1 MAFTPHPDTG
11 SVPYERVFRALS
23 AASVRYLVVGGVA
36 VNLYGVP
43 RMTADVDLILA
54 LVPENVLAAVRALE
68 GLGLRPRAPV
78 KAEGLADPRQREE
91 WVREKG
97 MKAFSFH
104 DPGLTLPEVNLLLT
118 LPFDFEEAWG
128 RRRIERDGDLEIP
141 LVSLEDLIA
150 LKRGTG
156 RAQDQSDIVALEQLR
171 RGGTT

>member
-1 MAFTPHPDTG
+1 M
-11 SVPYERVFRALS
+11 SYERVFRALS
-23 AASVRYLVVGGVA
+23 AGGVRYLVVGGVA

-91 WVREKG
+91 WMREKG

-104 DPGLTLPEVNLLLT
+104 DPRMALPEVDLLLAI
-118 LPFDFEEAWG
+118 PFDFEDAWG
-128 RRRIERDGDLEIP
+128 RRHVERDGDLEIP
-141 LVSLEDLIA
+141 VVSLADLIA

-156 RAQDQSDIVALEQLR
+156 RAQDESDIAALERLGP
-171 RGGTT
+171 GGAP